1 MEWTECSGRE
11 TALPGDPGRDDRN
24 NRPMLRRPFLIAGAA
39 FVGAPE
45 VRAQGSLAT
54 TPPLRLGV
62 DYALVESGLGTS
74 LQRAFGADTGIPVK
88 IVAGPATAV
97 LEALKDGELDAAL
110 TNAPRAEAALEEQG
124 LIHDRRAIAV
134 GEFVLVG
141 PMPRG
146 RGKTP
151 APSQGGVEAL
161 VRIRDLAVAAPDS
174 LVFLSPGDG
183 SGTHLAEQA
192 LWRAAGIEPV
202 APWYVSMPA
211 TGGFVA
217 RARARGAYALVE
229 RGAWAAAGGVPLGL
243 LAAGDPLLAE
253 PVRAMRAFR
262 ATHPAGKIFIG
273 WIAGGRGHAIVAS
286 HRGYRPPA

>member
-1 MEWTECSGRE
+1 M
-11 TALPGDPGRDDRN
+11 PVVPGRGDRD
-24 NRPMLRRPFLIAGAA
+24 NRQMLRRPLLIAGAA
-39 FVGAPE
+39 LACAPE
-45 VRAQGSLAT
+45 VSAQSPLAA

-88 IVAGPATAV
+88 LVAGPALAV

-141 PMPRG
+141 PAPARA
-146 RGKTP
+146 RGKPP
-151 APSQGGVEAL
+151 APSHGGVEAL
-161 VRIRDLAVAAPDS
+161 VRIRDMAVAAPDS
-174 LVFLSPGDG
+174 LIFLSPADG

-202 APWYVSMPA
+202 APWYASTPA
-211 TGGFVA
+211 TGAFVA
-217 RARARGAYALVE
+217 RVRARGAYALVE
-229 RGAWAAAGGVPLGL
+229 RGAWAAAGGAPLAV
-243 LAAGDPLLAE
+243 LAEGDPLLAE

-262 ATHPAGKIFIG
+262 ATHPAGRIFVG